1 MTILKYQ
8 WRWIMTTMAISVF
21 KAHALEAIGRVCSS
35 KERIVITKRGVPV
48 AQVMPYQSL
57 AAKRAPGRLADS
69 LVYEKDLIAPL
80 EEELWEAN
88 R

>member
-1 MTILKYQ
+1 
-8 WRWIMTTMAISVF
+8 MTTMAISVF
-21 KAHALEAIGRVCSS
+21 KAHALEAIGRVSRS

-57 AAKRAPGRLADS
+57 ATNVTPGRLADS
-69 LVYEKDLIAPL
+69 LVYEKDLITPL
-80 EEELWEAN
+80 GEELWEAN